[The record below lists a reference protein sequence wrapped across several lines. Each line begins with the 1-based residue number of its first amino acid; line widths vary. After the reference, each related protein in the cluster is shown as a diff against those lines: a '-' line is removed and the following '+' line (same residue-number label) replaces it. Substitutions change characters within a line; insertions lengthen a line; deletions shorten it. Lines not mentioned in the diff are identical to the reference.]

1 MSFFKEL
8 FSSMKFNARER
19 TTNIYIGSFAFS
31 WVTINW
37 KFWIT
42 LLFGEGT
49 VDARIEHVSKI
60 INWFD
65 GLLFPVLM
73 SAAICFILP
82 MVNKFIAKF
91 QYEPNNYVKRMN
103 DVSETKSLKRLAR
116 IERLKAKAESARTRE
131 NAAQEL
137 AIQKLNEQIQESKD
151 NSQQLTA
158 ENEKLSAEI
167 IELKNKIIE
176 DNNTYNQVIN
186 EKNETI
192 TKLNDN
198 KSGDTTTIETLTKQ
212 ILEFKNQVDTLRKN
226 IASNTLGPGLPKYS
240 SEENPIGS
248 AIGRIPFGITL
259 KASNRLDSPAATAL
273 NQAMQSPTVKAINN
287 AIDNPTI
294 KSIKKASESPIARK
308 IIETSNHKP
317 SQAANASEKITDSRS
332 TNPTQTDHLSGL
344 KSDNLSDDS
353 NDK

>member
-8 FSSMKFNARER
+8 FSSIRFNARER

-31 WVTINW
+31 WGTINW

-49 VDARIEHVSKI
+49 VDARIERVSKI
-60 INWFD
+60 INWCD
-65 GLLFPVLM
+65 GLIFPIFM

-82 MVNKFIAKF
+82 IVNKFIAKF

-103 DVSETKSLKRLAR
+103 DVSETKSLKRLAG

-176 DNNTYNQVIN
+176 DNNTYNEVIN
-186 EKNETI
+186 EKNEII

-212 ILEFKNQVDTLRKN
+212 ILDFKNQIDKLKKN
-226 IASNTLGPGLPKYS
+226 IASNTLGPGLPSYS
-240 SEENPIGS
+240 SEVNT
-248 AIGRIPFGITL
+248 AGRIPFNITL
-259 KASNRLDSPAATAL
+259 KASNRLDSPAVTAL
-273 NQAMQSPTVKAINN
+273 NQALQSPTVKAINN
-287 AIDNPTI
+287 AINNPTI
-294 KSIKKASESPIARK
+294 KSIKNASESPIAKK
-308 IIETSNHKP
+308 IIETSNHNP
-317 SQAANASEKITDSRS
+317 SQAANASEKVTDSRS

>member
-49 VDARIEHVSKI
+49 VDARIERVSKI

-73 SAAICFILP
+73 SAGICFILP
-82 MVNKFIAKF
+82 IVNKFIAKF

-103 DVSETKSLKRLAR
+103 DVSETKSLKRLAG

-158 ENEKLSAEI
+158 ENEKLTAEI
-167 IELKNKIIE
+167 IELKNQIIK
-176 DNNTYNQVIN
+176 DNNTYNEVIN
-186 EKNETI
+186 EKNEKI
-192 TKLNDN
+192 TELNDN

-212 ILEFKNQVDTLRKN
+212 ILEFKSQVDTLTKN
-226 IASNTLGPGLPKYS
+226 IASNTLGPGLSKYS
-240 SEENPIGS
+240 SEENRIGS
-248 AIGRIPFGITL
+248 VIGRVPVGITL
-259 KASNRLDSPAATAL
+259 KASTGLGNQATVAL
-273 NQAMQSPTVKAINN
+273 NKAMQNPTTKAINDV
-287 AIDNPTI
+287 IESPTI
-294 KSIKKASESPIARK
+294 KSIKKASENSI
-308 IIETSNHKP
+308 
-317 SQAANASEKITDSRS
+317 ANAIIAESNRHSLQAEKVAKQIAGLHS
-332 TNPTQTDHLSGL
+332 TNNTQNDPLSDL
-344 KSDNLSDDS
+344 KPDDS